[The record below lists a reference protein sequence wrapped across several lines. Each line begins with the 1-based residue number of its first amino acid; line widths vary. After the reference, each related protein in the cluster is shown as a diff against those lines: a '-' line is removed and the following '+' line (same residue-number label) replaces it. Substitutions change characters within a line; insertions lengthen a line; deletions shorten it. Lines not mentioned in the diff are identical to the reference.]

1 MISQSSILA
10 LGTNFLRASI
20 LSFLDIKTCSIEYL
34 ISDVFFMPANSIV
47 DMLFNLRCLKKSKFD
62 PFFKNLGPNAAKVQ
76 AVMPLCHQ
84 HAFCLNVEQ
93 SSVVFLQV
101 LFHKFLHR
109 AHEQLLDYHNI
120 KIDH

>member
-62 PFFKNLGPNAAKVQ
+62 PFFKNRSEEHTSELQSRGHLVCRLLLEKKNELSAG
-76 AVMPLCHQ
+76 CH
-84 HAFCLNVEQ
+84 
-93 SSVVFLQV
+93 
-101 LFHKFLHR
+101 
-109 AHEQLLDYHNI
+109 
-120 KIDH
+120 